1 MSEVAGRVFDLLE
14 QVVIA
19 DHPLGLIDL
28 ATKASLD
35 KSTASRMLRFLTE
48 RQLVIRSEE
57 TQRYDVGPALLTL
70 AASAMKRSHLHV
82 VAQAHLVGL
91 RDSTGETVSLHL
103 RIGNERVCMYGV
115 ESTKDIRSAITPG
128 ERRPLFLGASGKA
141 ILAYVSPTD
150 VQKVMRLA
158 KAAAVDVAALSAE
171 LRKIRQQ
178 QGLCA
183 ISTRIPGLGA
193 LAVPLFDPGGVIG
206 SMTIAGP
213 VERWTMKR
221 MRVFLDEA
229 RLASRRIS
237 LALGGSVP

>member
-19 DHPLGLIDL
+19 DQPLGLIDL

-35 KSTASRMLRFLTE
+35 KSTASRMLHFLTE
-48 RQLVIRSEE
+48 RQLVVRSAE

-70 AASAMKRSHLHV
+70 AASAMKRSPLHV
-82 VAQAHLVGL
+82 VAQAHLVEL

-103 RIGNERVCMYGV
+103 RIGNERICIYGV
-115 ESTKDIRSAITPG
+115 ESTQDIRSAITPG

-141 ILAYVSPTD
+141 ILAYISPTD
-150 VQKVMRLA
+150 VQKIMRLA
-158 KAAAVDVAALSAE
+158 KAADVDVAALSAE
-171 LRKIRQQ
+171 LRTIRQQ

-183 ISTRIPGLGA
+183 ISTRIRGLGA
-193 LAVPLFDPGGVIG
+193 LAVPLFDVSGVIG

-229 RLASRRIS
+229 RLAASRIS
-237 LALGGSVP
+237 VALGGSVP